1 MKLEIV
7 SASAGSGKTTWLTES
22 MAEAFKS
29 GVAPEQAMAATFTR
43 MAAQELSHRVRG
55 VLMAAKMHQ
64 EANAIQDGLLGTI
77 NSTVGQLLEM
87 FCWEAGL
94 SPRMDVVEPQ
104 DAAILL
110 GAALSAELDAK
121 MTPEL
126 AASLE
131 RLTLFQDGLP
141 AVVQNLID
149 NMRGNAILPEQLAA
163 MANRSE
169 ATLFRYFPEPMSEQ
183 AAHDMDQA
191 LWRGLGAVVQELS
204 QREVIKTGKSSV
216 DRVERLYRESQSQG
230 YLAWGEWIA
239 LGKLNFGAKN
249 KDLSDRLGE
258 LCHNVL
264 AHPLLRHDLASVI
277 HLMFDLARGAV
288 DRFQALKQERGLI
301 DFTDQESLTYQLL
314 DRSEVRDRLKD
325 RLKALWVDEF
335 QDSSP
340 LELAVLQE
348 LAGIAERTWWVG
360 DPKQA
365 IYGFRGTDPDLMNWA
380 SRVLVDPDQMRILD
394 TSYRTGPELVNLTN
408 SIFEYAFEK
417 QEIPP
422 RRVLLQRKRPA
433 PPDAAPAFEIWHLEP
448 KCKKSEAQR
457 TIAHQVAEVLAHG
470 ESRSVEDLDT
480 GEWRAIRGGDIAVL
494 CRTNDECR
502 EIAGHLNALGVRTSV
517 GRKGLLDTPEVG
529 YGLAALRL
537 LWDPR
542 DSLALAEMIHLG
554 TDLGR
559 HGQWLAEWLEDPE
572 GFSGRKDPR
581 ILELERGR
589 ETLSQLTLVEAL
601 DRSLVIA
608 EAWSVVRGWPYPDIR
623 TGNLEKLRAIAVAF
637 EERARS
643 LRLAPTVPAFLGYL
657 ETVKDDEASEDNL
670 QATSHDE
677 NAVSVLTYYK
687 AKGLEWPMVVIT
699 FKGERDPNP
708 FGVRVVPAE
717 SQSARRPLEGRWIR
731 YWPWPFAQQEKG
743 VALAIG
749 QELDEESQR
758 VQNELTRLMYVVM
771 TRARDYM
778 VWVYPLGQV
787 PDGLNGLETGSGR
800 RILTLPE
807 AAGDWLGVM
816 DSVYPVAVHHIAAPE
831 GETSGGLSGQAVWT
845 VQKTPGDTWPRV
857 LRRVV
862 PSRLAAPPGIIDDQ
876 IELGPRV
883 ALFGEVDMT
892 ILGEMVHGFLAASAN
907 YPESEWPRLAEDTL
921 KRWNL
926 IAIQPQ
932 DLPLLAKRFRLFMQD
947 RYPGLMEHVEWP
959 VECVHDNQFVTG
971 VIDSLWAGP
980 EGSVIVDHK
989 TFPGREQDLNAKG
1002 LKFLG
1007 QLQQY
1012 QAILEA
1018 AGMGP
1023 VQDLWIHFPIVGRM
1037 IRIRPAELTPPV

>member
-1 MKLEIV
+1 MNLEIV
-7 SASAGSGKTTWLTES
+7 SASAGSGKTTWLTGS
-22 MAEAFKS
+22 MAEAFKA
-29 GVAPEQAMAATFTR
+29 GVSPDQAMAATFTR

-64 EANAIQDGLLGTI
+64 GAHAIQDGLFGTI

-110 GAALSAELDAK
+110 RAALSAELDSR
-121 MTPEL
+121 MTPLL

-141 AVVQNLID
+141 AIVQNLID
-149 NMRGNAILPEQLAA
+149 NMRGNAIASEHLAE

-169 ATLFRYFPEPMSEQ
+169 AALLRYFPEPLSDE
-183 AAHDMDQA
+183 AASDLDQA
-191 LWRGLGAVVQELS
+191 LWRALSEVEQELS
-204 QREVIKTGKSSV
+204 NRDVIKTGKSSV
-216 DRVERLYRESQSQG
+216 ERVQRLHRESRSRG

-249 KDLSDRLGE
+249 KDLSDRLAQV
-258 LCHNVL
+258 CQNVL
-264 AHPLLRHDLASVI
+264 SHPLLHQDISSVI
-277 HLMFDLARGAV
+277 HLMFSLAQGTV

-314 DRSEVRDRLKD
+314 ANKEVRARLKE

-348 LAGIAERTWWVG
+348 LAGIADRTWWVG

-380 SRVLVDPDQMRILD
+380 SRVLVDPEQMRVLD
-394 TSYRTGPELVNLTN
+394 TSYRTGPELVTLTN
-408 SIFEYAFEK
+408 AIFEQAFER
-417 QEIPP
+417 QEIPS
-422 RRVLLQRKRPA
+422 RRVRLQPKRPA
-433 PPDAAPAFEIWHLEP
+433 PPDAVPAFEIWHLEP
-448 KCKKSEAQR
+448 KSKKPEAQR
-457 TIAHQVAEVLAHG
+457 AIAHQVAEILAHR
-470 ESRSVEDLDT
+470 ESRMVEDLDAH
-480 GEWRAIRGGDIAVL
+480 EWRAIRGGDIAVL
-494 CRTNDECR
+494 CRDNDDCR
-502 EIAGHLNALGVRTSV
+502 GIAAYLNELGVRTSV
-517 GRKGLLDTPEVG
+517 GRTGLLDTPEVG
-529 YGLAALRL
+529 YALAALRL

-542 DSLALAEMIHLG
+542 DSLALAELVHLG
-554 TDLGR
+554 TDLGG

-572 GFSGRKDPR
+572 GFSGKHDPR
-581 ILELERGR
+581 ILELARGR

-601 DRSLVIA
+601 DRSMVIV
-608 EAWSVVRGWPYPDIR
+608 EAWGLVRGWPYPDIR
-623 TGNLEKLRAIAVAF
+623 TGNLEKLRAIAAAF

-657 ETVKDDEASEDNL
+657 ETVKDDQGNEDNF

-677 NAVSVLTYYK
+677 NAVSVLTYFK
-687 AKGLEWPMVVIT
+687 AKGLEWPMVVVT
-699 FKGERDPNP
+699 FKPERDPDP
-708 FGVRVVPAE
+708 FGVHVIPAE
-717 SQSARRPLEGRWIR
+717 AQSASRPLEGRWIR
-731 YWPWPFAQQEKG
+731 YWPWPFAKQEKG
-743 VALAIG
+743 VGLTIG
-749 QELDEESQR
+749 QELDDENYRS
-758 VQNELTRLMYVVM
+758 QNELTRLMYVAM

-778 VWVYPLGQV
+778 VWVYPVGQV
-787 PDGLNGLETGSGR
+787 PDGLNGLETAAGR
-800 RILTLPE
+800 PILTLPE
-807 AAGDWLGVM
+807 KPGDGLIVM
-816 DSVYPVAVHHIAAPE
+816 DKTYPVAVHQLASGDAE
-831 GETSGGLSGQAVWT
+831 GSGGMASQPAWT
-845 VQKTPGDTWPRV
+845 VRKATGDTWPRV

-862 PSRLAAPPGIIDDQ
+862 PSRLEAPPGIIEEQ
-876 IELGPRV
+876 SELGPRI

-892 ILGEMVHGFLAASAN
+892 TLGEMVHGFLAASAH
-907 YPESEWPRLAEDTL
+907 YLQSEWPRLAEATL

-926 IAIQPQ
+926 MAIQAH
-932 DLPLLAKRFRLFMQD
+932 DLPLLAQRFRQFMQN
-947 RYPGLMEHVEWP
+947 RYPGMVEHVEWP
-959 VECVHDNQFVTG
+959 VELVQDNQFITG
-971 VIDSLWAGP
+971 VVDSLWLGP
-980 EGSVIVDHK
+980 HGAVIVDHK
-989 TFPGREQDLNAKG
+989 TFPGRDEDLNAKG
-1002 LKFLG
+1002 LHFLG

-1012 QAILEA
+1012 QAILEE

-1037 IRIRPAELTPPV
+1037 IRVGTT